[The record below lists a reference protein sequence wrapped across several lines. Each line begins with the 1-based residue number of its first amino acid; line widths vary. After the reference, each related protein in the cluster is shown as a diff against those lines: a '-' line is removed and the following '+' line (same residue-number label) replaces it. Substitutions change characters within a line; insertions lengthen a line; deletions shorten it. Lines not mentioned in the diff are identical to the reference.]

1 MTREEEIKCAAANF
15 AIEDTETNGRVRKN
29 YVISAMADHENG
41 FNEGFVAGA
50 NWADNYPRENADR
63 VQAAEMDVWIARD
76 EDGQLAMYD
85 NDPHKWRDYF
95 YSSGNKRNSYLK
107 LPTSMCP
114 EVKFE
119 NSPVKMRLILEQ

>member
-1 MTREEEIKCAAANF
+1 MTREEEIKCAAAHF
-15 AIEDTETNGRVRKN
+15 AIKDTETNGRVRKD

-41 FNEGFVAGA
+41 FNKGFVAGA

-63 VQAAEMDVWIARD
+63 VQAAEMDVWVARD
-76 EDGQLAMYD
+76 KDGRLMLFNSQPV
-85 NDPHKWRDYF
+85 NCITFFHP
-95 YSSGNKRNSYLK
+95 SGAYPNLYME

>member
-1 MTREEEIKCAAANF
+1 MFKGCYEA
-15 AIEDTETNGRVRKN
+15 
-29 YVISAMADHENG
+29 G
-41 FNEGFVAGA
+41 FERGA

>member
-1 MTREEEIKCAAANF
+1 MTREEEIKCAASRFCENCTDKSLDANRLARASF
-15 AIEDTETNGRVRKN
+15 R
-29 YVISAMADHENG
+29 
-41 FNEGFVAGA
+41 EGFHDGFIKGA
-50 NWADNYPRENADR
+50 NWADNYPRENAEI

-76 EDGQLAMYD
+76 EDGTLVMYD